1 VGLVFAGVGAA
12 SGVLSDALDVSIIVM
27 VIATTFVAPL
37 WLRGVLIEEAN
48 SPSLLDLQAEASEQD
63 RKDSTDETA
72 SALPD
77 SERVGIPEG

>member
-1 VGLVFAGVGAA
+1 
-12 SGVLSDALDVSIIVM
+12 

-37 WLRGVLIEEAN
+37 WLRGVLIGEAN
-48 SPSLLDLQAEASEQD
+48 SSPSLLDLQAEASEQE
-63 RKDSTDETA
+63 RKGGADETA